1 MKKLYKVISTAALAG
16 IIGALPVIP
25 THVYA
30 ASSSVKSTPTS
41 SSTANASTPSD
52 SAVIKN
58 AQKKLQEITGK
69 KLELVYKQAAGNE
82 IELSVK
88 GQGFDQVST
97 DKNGNITDAH
107 VEVDHRTFMIRNNKL
122 DHTVED
128 VDTSKADKAALKA
141 AEGVFGALDGVTK
154 GELKHIS
161 LITKG
166 NKKVFEFMFQNGD
179 KENPVWIQVEK
190 GSNQV
195 MSINTRILADKL
207 FGKDKAEVDKVKQ
220 KLKSFTEDQI
230 LELAQKQAK
239 ELLNVDLTGYKVI
252 KNTQMDGRVTFEK
265 DQSPK
270 LSGDFNSEGQFYS
283 LKVEY

>member
-1 MKKLYKVISTAALAG
+1 MKKLYKVISTTALAG

-30 ASSSVKSTPTS
+30 ANSSVKSTPTS
-41 SSTANASTPSD
+41 SSTVNASTPSD

-69 KLELVYKQAAGNE
+69 KLELVYKQAAENG

-88 GQGFDQVST
+88 GQTFDQVFV

-107 VEVDHRTFMIRNNKL
+107 VEAGNLTLMIKNNKL

-141 AEGVFGALDGVTK
+141 AEGVFEALDGVTK

-239 ELLNVDLTGYKVI
+239 ELLNIDLTGYKVI
-252 KNTQMDGRVTFEK
+252 KNTRMDGRVTFEK

-270 LSGDFNSEGQFYS
+270 LSGDFNSKGQFYF

>member
-1 MKKLYKVISTAALAG
+1 MKKLYKAISTAALAG

-30 ASSSVKSTPTS
+30 ASSSVKSTTTS
-41 SSTANASTPSD
+41 SSTVNASTPSD
-52 SAVIKN
+52 STVIKN

-69 KLELVYKQAAGNE
+69 KLELVYKQALGNE

-107 VEVDHRTFMIRNNKL
+107 VEVGNRTFMIKNNKL

-128 VDTSKADKAALKA
+128 VDTSKADKTALKA

-154 GELKHIS
+154 GNLKHIS
-161 LITKG
+161 LIAKG

-179 KENPVWIQVEK
+179 KESPVWIQVEK

-207 FGKDKAEVDKVKQ
+207 FGKDKAEVDTVEQ
-220 KLKSFTEDQI
+220 KLKSFSEDQI
-230 LELAQKQAK
+230 LELAQKQDK

-252 KNTQMDGRVTFEK
+252 KNTQMHGRVTFEK
-265 DQSPK
+265 DHSPK
-270 LSGDFNSEGQFYS
+270 LSGDFNSKGQFYS